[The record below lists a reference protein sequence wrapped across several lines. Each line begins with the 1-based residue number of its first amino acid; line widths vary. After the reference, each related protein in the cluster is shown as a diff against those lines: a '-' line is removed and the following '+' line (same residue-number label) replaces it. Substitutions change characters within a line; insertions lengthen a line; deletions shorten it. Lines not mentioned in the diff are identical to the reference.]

1 MSLFAAR
8 YARAFA
14 ESVEASKL
22 DPGAVSSQLN
32 DFAAA
37 WRESADLREFFES
50 PAFPPAQKVAFLDK
64 LNEKIGL
71 APLVRNFLAVLIDH
85 DRIGAVSEV
94 IDAYRREMDQRQGI
108 FEAEIVSARKLAD
121 DERRQLEAQVSQVAG
136 GRVKANYREDKSLMG
151 GAIVTIGST
160 VYDGSVRGRLDRLKE
175 QLVAG

>member
-14 ESVEASKL
+14 GSVEASRL
-22 DPGAVSSQLN
+22 DPAAVSGQLD
-32 DFAAA
+32 DFASA
-37 WRESADLREFFES
+37 WKESPELRRFFES

-71 APLVRNFLAVLIDH
+71 TPLVRNFLAVLIDH
-85 DRIGAVSEV
+85 DRIGAVDEV

-108 FEAEIVSARKLAD
+108 FEVEIVSARQLD
-121 DERRQLEAQVSQVAG
+121 DGERRQLEAQVGQVAG